1 MALINQN
8 FSLSIPLDLTEKS
21 SIAHLDLLAFFILQG
36 RGSVKDKNAALWY
49 LFDANLEGVLS
60 KAVFKKLLKT
70 VITASIEITLK
81 YYTTQNNS
89 TLIASWYQQ
98 FKERTDSL
106 EIKLTK
112 HFLEENDSITYEVFM
127 EKCLEMPLG
136 MICSVSAIRTQLEHT
151 QVIPTRFANPF
162 KSMKITK
169 LTS

>member
-1 MALINQN
+1 M
-8 FSLSIPLDLTEKS
+8 
-21 SIAHLDLLAFFILQG
+21 
-36 RGSVKDKNAALWY
+36 
-49 LFDANLEGVLS
+49 
-60 KAVFKKLLKT
+60 
-70 VITASIEITLK
+70 ITASIEITLK